1 METQRIRVIG
11 ELVKKARTVE
21 RYDNI
26 DDRTALAVV
35 SFKAA
40 QLGAN
45 AALLLGDDYIELYL
59 PNSAEAFYWDNM
71 SQLEGDIE
79 WAERLRNA
87 EVLMVIRDKY
97 RPLAFALRL
106 E

>member
-1 METQRIRVIG
+1 MIG
-11 ELVKKARTVE
+11 ELAKKARIVE
-21 RYDNI
+21 RYNNI
-26 DDRTALAVV
+26 DDRTALVV
-35 SFKAA
+35 ISFKAA

-45 AALLLGDDYIELYL
+45 AILLIGDDYIELYL